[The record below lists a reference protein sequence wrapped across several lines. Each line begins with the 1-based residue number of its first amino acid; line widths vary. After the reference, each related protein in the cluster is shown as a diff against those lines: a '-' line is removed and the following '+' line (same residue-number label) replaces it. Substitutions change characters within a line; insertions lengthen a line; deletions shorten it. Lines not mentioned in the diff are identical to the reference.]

1 MNVFAHVSH
10 LNSLDGAT
18 VTRTIFVPQVFLCIS
33 SLSFL
38 LLVSVQPIF
47 CNSCVTNTTVHSCMV
62 VSNVVLEHV
71 SSLEFFLTHMTG
83 GLFYLV
89 ILQEVFVE
97 TTFVTEIF
105 ATFMTCDSRDFL
117 RVGVH
122 CGMSLV

>member
-1 MNVFAHVSH
+1 MYFKSVFPIA
-10 LNSLDGAT
+10 NK
-18 VTRTIFVPQVFLCIS
+18 VTGFTLQLYVIMR
-33 SLSFL
+33 
-38 LLVSVQPIF
+38 LLVSAQPIL
-47 CNSCVTNTTVHSCMV
+47 CNSCVTNTTVHSCVV